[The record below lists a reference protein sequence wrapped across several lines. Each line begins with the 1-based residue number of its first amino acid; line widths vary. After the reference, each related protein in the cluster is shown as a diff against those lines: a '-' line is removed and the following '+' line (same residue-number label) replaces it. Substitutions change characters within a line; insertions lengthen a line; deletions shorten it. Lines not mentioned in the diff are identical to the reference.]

1 MSTIKQNKAGLRVLI
16 AGSILL
22 LFLGILYV
30 WSVFVKPV
38 SEAYEWDIESV
49 KLMTTFML
57 SFFAVGILAG
67 GKMLLKI
74 GASAVVF
81 IGGMMLAAGMFVS
94 AFLTPNT
101 AWLMY
106 LTYGIAGGFGV
117 GAAYNAV
124 ISAAQQWFPKKRG
137 FAIGVSVCAFGF
149 AAVIFAPLIEALTA
163 RFGVRSTFMILA
175 AIFFTVVL
183 ALFRFI
189 RLPGAETQGGAAA
202 AAADLF
208 AKRQYTVGEAL
219 KTKQFYLITISMMFA
234 TTAFF
239 VLNPIFVVLA
249 LERGLSGSM
258 PTIAVML
265 TGVANASGRL
275 CVPLLSDKIGG
286 EKAVITIILATGV
299 CALLLCFAQGFLF
312 VASIVVVAFCFGG
325 IPSTYP
331 VITADYFGIK
341 NVGSNYGAV
350 MIGYALSALTFPMA
364 LALVGDTTARFVI
377 LAFLSL
383 LGAAL
388 VVWLMR
394 CKKR

>member
-1 MSTIKQNKAGLRVLI
+1 MLAIRQNKAGLRVLI
-16 AGSILL
+16 AGSVLL

-57 SFFAVGILAG
+57 SFFAVGILVG
-67 GKMLLKI
+67 GKMQLKI

-81 IGGMMLAAGMFVS
+81 VGGMMLAVGMFVS
-94 AFLTPNT
+94 ALLTPDT

-106 LTYGIAGGFGV
+106 FTYGIAGGFGV

-124 ISAAQQWFPKKRG
+124 ISAAQQWFPQRRG

-149 AAVIFAPLIEALTA
+149 ATVIFAPLIEALTA
-163 RFGVRSTFMILA
+163 RFGVKSTFMILA
-175 AIFFTVVL
+175 AVFFTVVL

-189 RLPGAETQGGAAA
+189 RLPETQGDA

-208 AKRQYTVGEAL
+208 AKRQYTMEEAL

-286 EKAVITIILATGV
+286 EKAIITIILATGM

-312 VASIVVVAFCFGG
+312 VAAVVVVAFCFGG

-350 MIGYALSALTFPMA
+350 MIGYAVSALTFPMA
-364 LALVGDTTARFVI
+364 LALISDTTVKFVI

-383 LGAAL
+383 IGAAL
-388 VVWLMR
+388 MVWLMR
-394 CKKR
+394 SRER